1 MTNRPVS
8 IEQGAARHVDLADVD
23 FAREGPEIMN
33 VQEAADFLRVS
44 PITVRA
50 MLAEQLMPGK
60 RMGKE
65 WRLSRTALIQWL
77 SEPGERKNYPKRRPV
92 GI

>member
-1 MTNRPVS
+1 MLQKKTRGEVVHVS
-8 IEQGAARHVDLADVD
+8 VSLRYGGLESLRG
-23 FAREGPEIMN
+23 FE
-33 VQEAADFLRVS
+33 EAADFLRVS

-50 MLAEQLMPGK
+50 MLAEQRMPGK
-60 RMGKE
+60 RIGKE

-92 GI
+92 GM